1 MDEKVMALAT
11 LQAAQE
17 AANWAFWSDDRDMGC
32 GYSDLFGCMCFP
44 SSGAKKA

>member
-17 AANWAFWSDDRDMGC
+17 AANWAFWSMIGTWVAGIATFLGLC
-32 GYSDLFGCMCFP
+32 
-44 SSGAKKA
+44 